1 MAKSGGKKTAK
12 GRLDKYYKLAKEQG
26 YRARSAFKLIQLN
39 RKYEFLNNAKFTIDL
54 CAAPGGWLQVA
65 SKYMPVG
72 GLIIGCDLVPIKPI
86 PRVISFPCDITTPK
100 CRQLIRSH
108 AKDWKADVVLHDG
121 APNVGTAWVQDAYSQ
136 SELVLSSLKLA
147 VEFLKKGGTFIT
159 KVFRSQDYNNLMW
172 VFNQLFEKVD
182 ATKPPSSRNVSAEIF
197 VVCMKYRD
205 PAHIDPKFLDPKH
218 VFKDVEALPPAPI
231 QAGPSASQSVSTAP
245 QTAADDLPTSSKV
258 VLNPNAIKVFKP
270 GKKIRQRD
278 GYADGVTTTLFKAA
292 PASQFI
298 RGNGLQAIDFLGEI
312 NKMEFATEEEKGWWA
327 LPITT
332 EEIKQNVVD
341 LKVLGKRDFQVLLK
355 WRAKIREEIGIG
367 EKTRAETVKETAEIA
382 EMEPAD
388 EETQIQEELE
398 RLTVEQLAKRRK
410 ERKRMNE
417 KKKKAILQMQ
427 LSMIAPTDIG
437 LALNDMALATGQVE
451 DIFDLNDA
459 EGKKASRAG
468 DGGLAAAYDDHDS
481 SDDEEEDNGLAE
493 DVAEMMAW
501 DSDEEDEAIL
511 KRREME
517 MEGMHQAYMQKM
529 MERDA
534 KFKVREA
541 RKLDKARSENWNGIG
556 TAPQPDDD
564 SDDDSE
570 ADVPAHK
577 RGWENMEVHKAE
589 DDISGSDTDD
599 EMYDNDDD
607 GERVAPRPTKR
618 QKTSGTAPSRERLV
632 TSLPHLEPVRPSGS
646 KMAQVW
652 FGQDIFKDVV
662 DLNNLS
668 DEEVSER
675 GNKENVTPKMKT
687 NDRSKRARAAAVDDE
702 NDDDEDGE
710 DFEVVPQDGDDDT
723 AMWNVEDENVDE
735 KKQQQI
741 KKHGLLTPGA
751 ITLAQKLVNRQTTK
765 THLINDGFTRFSLN
779 HKDGLPTWFA
789 EEEQKYYRPNIPVTK
804 EAVRILRAKE
814 RALDA
819 RPMKKIA
826 EAKARKRMR
835 ALRRLEKASK
845 RAEGVAENGEMN
857 EKQKAEAVEKIM
869 RKGYGKAKPKQKTQ
883 IIVAGGG
890 TKGLKGRPKGIKGKF
905 KMVDRRGKKDMR
917 GEKRAAKMKQKRK
930 H

>member
-72 GLIIGCDLVPIKPI
+72 GLIVGCDLVPIKPI

-172 VFNQLFEKVD
+172 VFNQLFEKVE

-197 VVCMKYRD
+197 VVCLKYRD
-205 PAHIDPKFLDPKH
+205 PAYIDPKFLDPKH
-218 VFKDVEALPPAPI
+218 VFKDVEALPPAPV
-231 QAGPSASQSVSTAP
+231 QANTSNPQSTIL

-278 GYADGVTTTLFKAA
+278 GYADGVSTTLFKVA

-298 RGNGLQAIDFLGEI
+298 RGNGPQAIDFLGEV
-312 NKMEFATEEEKGWWA
+312 NKMDFATEEEKVWYA

-332 EEIKQNVVD
+332 EEIKQNVAD

-355 WRAKIREEIGIG
+355 WRAKIRDEIGIG
-367 EKTRAETVKETAEIA
+367 EKKRTEESAKETAEIT
-382 EMEPAD
+382 EMAVD

-398 RLTVEQLAKRRK
+398 RLTGEQLAKRRK

-427 LSMIAPTDIG
+427 LSMVAPTDIG
-437 LALNDMALATGQVE
+437 LALNDVALTTGQGE
-451 DIFDLNDA
+451 DFFDLNDA
-459 EGKKASRAG
+459 EGKRAKRAG
-468 DGGLAAAYDDHDS
+468 DGGVAAAYDNVDSSS
-481 SDDEEEDNGLAE
+481 SDDEKDELTE
-493 DVAEMMAW
+493 DVAEMMVW
-501 DSDEEDEAIL
+501 NSDEEDEAIL

-517 MEGMHQAYMQKM
+517 MEGMYQAYMQKM

-541 RKLDKARSENWNGIG
+541 RKLDKARSENWDGIG
-556 TAPQPDDD
+556 TAPRPDDAD
-564 SDDDSE
+564 SDDDDDSE
-570 ADVPAHK
+570 ADVPPHK

-589 DDISGSDTDD
+589 DDLSGSDSDD
-599 EMYDNDDD
+599 EMEDAEEDA
-607 GERVAPRPTKR
+607 VQRPSKR
-618 QKTSGTAPSRERLV
+618 QKTTAKSSAREKLV
-632 TSLPHLEPVRPSGS
+632 TNLPHLEPPKPSSS
-646 KMAQVW
+646 KVAQVW
-652 FGQDIFKDVV
+652 FGQDLFKDVV
-662 DLNNLS
+662 DLDNLS
-668 DEEVSER
+668 GDDLGGA
-675 GNKENVTPKMKT
+675 GNKENLIPTSHNRT
-687 NDRSKRARAAAVDDE
+687 TTSQVDP
-702 NDDDEDGE
+702 NADDGKNGDD
-710 DFEVVPQDGDDDT
+710 DFEVVPQDEDISMWDVGD
-723 AMWNVEDENVDE
+723 EDIDE

-741 KKHGLLTPGA
+741 KKYGLLTSDA
-751 ITLAQKLVNRQTTK
+751 VTLAQKLVNRQTTK

-789 EEEQKYYRPNIPVTK
+789 EEEKKHYRPNIPVTK
-804 EAVRILRAKE
+804 EAARILRAKQ

-845 RAEGVAENGEMN
+845 RAEGVTENGEMN
-857 EKQKAEAVEKIM
+857 ERQKAEAVEKIM
-869 RKGYGKAKPKQKTQ
+869 RKGYGKTKPKQKTQ

-890 TKGLKGRPKGIKGKF
+890 NKGLKGRPKGVKGKF

-917 GEKRAAKMKQKRK
+917 GEKRAAKMKKRK

>member
-72 GLIIGCDLVPIKPI
+72 GLIVGCDLVPIKPI

-172 VFNQLFEKVD
+172 VFNQLFEKV
-182 ATKPPSSRNVSAEIF
+182 
-197 VVCMKYRD
+197 
-205 PAHIDPKFLDPKH
+205 
-218 VFKDVEALPPAPI
+218 
-231 QAGPSASQSVSTAP
+231 
-245 QTAADDLPTSSKV
+245 
-258 VLNPNAIKVFKP
+258 FKP

-278 GYADGVTTTLFKAA
+278 GYADGVSTTLFKVA

-298 RGNGLQAIDFLGEI
+298 RGNGPQAIDFLGEV
-312 NKMEFATEEEKGWWA
+312 NKMDFATEEEKVWYA

-332 EEIKQNVVD
+332 EEIKQNVAD

-355 WRAKIREEIGIG
+355 WRAKIRDEIGIG
-367 EKTRAETVKETAEIA
+367 EKKRTEESAKETAEIT
-382 EMEPAD
+382 EMAVD

-398 RLTVEQLAKRRK
+398 RLTGEQLAKRRK

-427 LSMIAPTDIG
+427 LSMVAPTDIG
-437 LALNDMALATGQVE
+437 LALNDVALTTGQGE
-451 DIFDLNDA
+451 DFFDLNDA
-459 EGKKASRAG
+459 EGKRAKRAG
-468 DGGLAAAYDDHDS
+468 DGGVAAAYDNVDSSS
-481 SDDEEEDNGLAE
+481 SDDEKDELAE
-493 DVAEMMAW
+493 DVAEMMVW

-517 MEGMHQAYMQKM
+517 MEGMYQAYMQKM

-541 RKLDKARSENWNGIG
+541 RKLDKARSENWDGIG
-556 TAPQPDDD
+556 TAPRPDDAD
-564 SDDDSE
+564 SDDDDDSE
-570 ADVPAHK
+570 ADVPPHK

-589 DDISGSDTDD
+589 DDLSGSDSDD
-599 EMYDNDDD
+599 EMEDA
-607 GERVAPRPTKR
+607 VQRPSKR
-618 QKTSGTAPSRERLV
+618 QKTTAKSSAREKLV
-632 TSLPHLEPVRPSGS
+632 TNLPHLEPPKPSSS
-646 KMAQVW
+646 KVAQVW
-652 FGQDIFKDVV
+652 FGQDLFKDVV
-662 DLNNLS
+662 DLDNLS
-668 DEEVSER
+668 GDDLGGA
-675 GNKENVTPKMKT
+675 GNKENLIPTSHNRT
-687 NDRSKRARAAAVDDE
+687 TTSQVDP
-702 NDDDEDGE
+702 NADDGKNGDD
-710 DFEVVPQDGDDDT
+710 DFEVVPQDEDISMWDVGD
-723 AMWNVEDENVDE
+723 EDIDE

-741 KKHGLLTPGA
+741 KKYGLLTSDA
-751 ITLAQKLVNRQTTK
+751 VTLAQKLVNRQTTK

-789 EEEQKYYRPNIPVTK
+789 EEEKKHYRPNIPVTK
-804 EAVRILRAKE
+804 EAVRILRAKQ

-845 RAEGVAENGEMN
+845 RAEGVTENGEMN
-857 EKQKAEAVEKIM
+857 ERQKAEAVEKIM
-869 RKGYGKAKPKQKTQ
+869 RNGYGKTKPKQKTQ

-890 TKGLKGRPKGIKGKF
+890 NKGLKGRPKGVKGKF

-917 GEKRAAKMKQKRK
+917 GEKRAAKMKKRK